1 MFMARTASLLPT
13 SNAGARLRSLVS
25 LVSRITSIF
34 RSIAIVIAIAVVFL
48 FGVATTV
55 YLSLRSPEVKV
66 PDVVGKDRFEAEKIL
81 ADADLKY
88 RIRATRPSKSNPDIV
103 MFQLPRAGEVV
114 KTGQTVAMDI
124 SRVTKEG
131 ETPENVTPDEPVENR
146 NTNSAANSNENKPKK
161 PKPKNTNENA
171 NGNTNK
177 TANANRANVNASPAN
192 VNATPRANMNAV
204 PRANVNATP
213 RANVNRTVLPNVN
226 ARPAAANENKRPVA
240 PRPTP
245 KP

>member
-1 MFMARTASLLPT
+1 LPS

-25 LVSRITSIF
+25 LVTRIASIF

-55 YLSLRSPEVKV
+55 YLSLRSPEVTV

-81 ADADLKY
+81 AAADLKY

-131 ETPENVTPDEPVENR
+131 ETPENVTPDEPIENR
-146 NTNSAANSNENKPKK
+146 NTNSAANGNENKPRK

-171 NGNTNK
+171 NGNTNGNSNK
-177 TANANRANVNASPAN
+177 AVNANRANVNASPAN
-192 VNATPRANMNAV
+192 VNAV

-213 RANVNRTVLPNVN
+213 RANVNRPALPNVN
-226 ARPAAANENKRPVA
+226 ARPAAANDNKRPVT

>member
-1 MFMARTASLLPT
+1 
-13 SNAGARLRSLVS
+13 
-25 LVSRITSIF
+25 
-34 RSIAIVIAIAVVFL
+34 VIAIAVVFL

-66 PDVVGKDRFEAEKIL
+66 PDVVGKDRFEAERIL
-81 ADADLKY
+81 AEADLKY

-146 NTNSAANSNENKPKK
+146 NINSAANSNDKPKK
-161 PKPKNTNENA
+161 PRPKNTNENA

-177 TANANRANVNASPAN
+177 AIVGKPENVNASPAN
-192 VNATPRANMNAV
+192 VNATPRAN
-204 PRANVNATP
+204 VNSTP
-213 RANVNRTVLPNVN
+213 RANVNRTPLPNVN
-226 ARPAAANENKRPVA
+226 TRPAAANDNKRPVA

-245 KP
+245 KTTPNQ

>member
-1 MFMARTASLLPT
+1 
-13 SNAGARLRSLVS
+13 VS
-25 LVSRITSIF
+25 LVARVVSIF

-81 ADADLKY
+81 ADADLKF
-88 RIRATRPSKSNPDIV
+88 RVRATRPSNQAKPDTVI
-103 MFQLPRAGEVV
+103 FQLPRPGEVV

-124 SRVTKEG
+124 SRPAKAG
-131 ETPENVTPDEPVENR
+131 EASENVTPDEPAENR
-146 NTNSAANSNENKPKK
+146 NTNSAANSNENKPKR
-161 PKPKNTNENA
+161 PPRNKNANDNANANA

-177 TANANRANVNASPAN
+177 PANVNRANANAGVPN
-192 VNATPRANMNAV
+192 VNATPRS
-204 PRANVNATP
+204 NVNATP
-213 RANVNRTVLPNVN
+213 RTNVNRTTLPNAN
-226 ARPAAANENKRPVA
+226 TRPAASNDNRRPVT

-245 KP
+245 KPTPNR